1 MNVHLAGGLE
11 LGIYWVP
18 IPAMIGRRERLAA
31 VFGQWR
37 LITVLRVTE
46 ALRSEVERLQEEEG
60 KRAESIW
67 HMTKEQ
73 LIEVARQELGMKREI
88 ASKETVVTLREKIRS
103 HRKSQN
109 TDGDP
114 LLTLPKGLSKLSS
127 EQLAYECHLRGLDP
141 STTDRPGHQWKTRP
155 QMITMI
161 RDLVDRN
168 NSSSAAGSQE
178 GRQKR
183 NATSSK
189 TGEDWAMCDD
199 L

>member
-1 MNVHLAGGLE
+1 
-11 LGIYWVP
+11 
-18 IPAMIGRRERLAA
+18 MIGRRERLAA

-46 ALRSEVERLQEEEG
+46 ALRSELERLQLEVG

-73 LIEVARQELGMKREI
+73 LIEVARQELGMKRET

-103 HRKSQN
+103 QRKSQN
-109 TDGDP
+109 AVIDP
-114 LLTLPKGLSKLSS
+114 LLALPKGLGKMTV
-127 EQLAYECHLRGLDP
+127 EHLAYECHLRGIDP

-155 QMITMI
+155 QMITLI

-178 GRQKR
+178 AKR
-183 NATSSK
+183 TQNQTTSQ
-189 TGEDWAMCDD
+189 TGGDWAMCDD
-199 L
+199 P